1 MHENILSDLASLAAT
16 DPGFLRRARKDLEGT
31 LARNGYHLTAE
42 ELRVVEDLRRRTA
55 GMSDKEL
62 ARVLAGGLQ
71 GVAVVLPPV
80 RRSRVGAERAQQDR
94 RALGPD
100 GSG

>member
-71 GVAVVLPPV
+71 GRSGSPPARPAVPSWRGTGPA
-80 RRSRVGAERAQQDR
+80 RPARPRA
-94 RALGPD
+94 
-100 GSG
+100 